1 MADDLMRY
9 DQLFKDA
16 LRGVVRVAL
25 ERAASPEGLPA
36 PHHFYITF
44 KTGAPG
50 VILPEDLKDKYPD
63 EMTIVLKTRFWD
75 LEVAQEQFSV
85 RLTFNGVPAQLTIPY
100 LAVTRFLDPTVP
112 FRLEFEVAA
121 PEVAAA
127 EPDPPPEDE
136 SAGGGGEV
144 LSLDAFRKK

>member
-50 VILPEDLKDKYPD
+50 VILPDDLKDKYPD

-121 PEVAAA
+121 PEAPVA
-127 EPDPPPEDE
+127 EPDPAPEEE